1 MYMHTYIYKYL
12 NKGMGGSS
20 IVSAAALRAVSTLI
34 GIDLTNEELIHLV
47 SQVEQGIYM
56 YIDMFIYISFLFHG
70 LTFISFFRLL
80 IIVLTTGGGWQD
92 QIGAVYGGFK
102 IGTVSNIIL
111 LDLNLTVPLI
121 F

>member
-1 MYMHTYIYKYL
+1 
-12 NKGMGGSS
+12 MGGSS
-20 IVSAAALRAVSTLI
+20 IVAAAALRAVSTLI

-70 LTFISFFRLL
+70 LTLISFFRLL
-80 IIVLTTGGGWQD
+80 IVLTTGGGWQD

-102 IGTVSNIIL
+102 IGTASNIIF
-111 LDLNLTVPLI
+111 LDLNPTVPLI